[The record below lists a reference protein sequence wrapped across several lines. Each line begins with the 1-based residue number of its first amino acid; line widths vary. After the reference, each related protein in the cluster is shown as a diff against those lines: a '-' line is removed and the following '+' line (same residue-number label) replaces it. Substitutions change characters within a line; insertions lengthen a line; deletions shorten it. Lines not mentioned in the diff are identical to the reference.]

1 MTENL
6 DDIDAELDKIEN
18 GTGSN
23 SKDIVHTMLPEPFRN
38 PLPNNSIGH
47 IAAAVTGLKIGR
59 EENIINGV
67 IHPNERD
74 RVQVGDY
81 VRVPYYIPDKN
92 KEDSDIE
99 VNVQLLASI
108 ESLMYNT
115 ELEDQRYTTMDN
127 FGSEQ
132 YQYFAKLNPISL
144 IKLKDDW
151 ETEIEPFV
159 GDFVS
164 APPRPTVRMDKV
176 VENEFL
182 RCGLDVPR
190 EGIYV
195 GDMSVNGNRVP
206 DSENPLEY
214 YLFNPT
220 TDTEYSG
227 EPSIFRHVLVA
238 GSTGTGKTHTSKN
251 ILRQFAQRSE
261 YKIDVP
267 HGDPAS
273 GNIQER
279 TRALNITIIDPEEEY
294 AEMGQDPIPENLERA
309 KELAEARSGLE
320 YGKIGDGDV
329 DFKVFAPTT
338 GDSNTQELKTKG
350 SEVIDFGIPFE
361 IVNEYPELMMP
372 NDPQG
377 PTRQLILEIIRSY
390 FRYVGHGNESDAR
403 YEEFVNWFDNE
414 HMIELAQD
422 SQNNESIIN
431 AAARRIKRGEYYHV
445 FDKSQSLLDKKMVSD
460 MFAPGQVSVITTG
473 HLRGGSEQ
481 LVIQAIASHI
491 VENKISS
498 DVKFPQIKGT
508 PLVLALDEAHEY
520 VNEPE
525 TTRERFIVNKFRR
538 AARRGRKDKFGLYFI
553 SQNPEDIDGEAR
565 NQLNTKIYL
574 QLDRRVV
581 ESPDVYIP
589 REFKNQLP
597 QFDKGQM
604 VVTQPDVN
612 PVELMGLDTCLT
624 RHSK

>member
-1 MTENL
+1 MTDNI
-6 DDIDAELDKIEN
+6 DDIDAELDEIEN
-18 GTGSN
+18 GTGTN
-23 SKDIVHTMLPEPFRN
+23 KDIIHNPPPEPFKN
-38 PLPNNSIGH
+38 PLPENSIGH

-92 KEDSDIE
+92 KEDSDID
-99 VNVQLLASI
+99 VTVQLLASI

-115 ELEDQRYTTMDN
+115 ELEDQRYTTADN

-132 YQYFAKLNPISL
+132 YQYFANLNPISL

-151 ETEIEPFV
+151 QTEIEPFY

-164 APPRPTVRMDKV
+164 TPPRPTVRMDKV

-195 GDMSVNGNRVP
+195 GDMSVNRNRVP
-206 DSENPLEY
+206 DSNDPLEY

-220 TDTEYSG
+220 TDTDYSG

-251 ILRQFAQRSE
+251 ILRQFAQRSK

-273 GNIQER
+273 GNRQER
-279 TRALNITIIDPEEEY
+279 KRALNVTIIDPEEEY
-294 AEMGQDPIPENLERA
+294 AEMGQDPENMSRA

-329 DFKVFAPTT
+329 DFKIFAPTT
-338 GDSNTQELKTKG
+338 GDSRTQELKTKG

-361 IVNEYPELMMP
+361 IVSQYPELMMP
-372 NDPQG
+372 NDPHG
-377 PTRQLILEIIRSY
+377 PTRQLILETIRSY
-390 FRYVGHGNESDAR
+390 FRHIGQGNESDAR
-403 YEEFVNWFDNE
+403 YEEFVNWFDTE
-414 HMIELAQD
+414 YMVELAQG
-422 SQNNESIIN
+422 SQYNESIIN
-431 AAARRIKRGEYYHV
+431 AAARRLKRGEYYDV
-445 FDKSQSLLDKKMVSD
+445 FDKSQSLLDEKMVKD
-460 MFAPGQVSVITTG
+460 MFEPGKVSVITTG
-473 HLRGGSEQ
+473 HLTGGSEQ

-565 NQLNTKIYL
+565 NQFNTKIYL

-581 ESPDVYIP
+581 ESPDVYVP
-589 REFKNQLP
+589 REYKNQLP